1 MPFTGIPADA
11 FDFYDGLATDN
22 SKAYWTDHRA
32 VYEEAVRAPLAEL
45 ANELEPRFGSGRLYR
60 PYRDV
65 RFSRDKSPIK
75 DHQGLYVE
83 LRNGIGWYAQLS
95 ADGLMVAGGW
105 YAPTSAQVARY
116 RDSVA
121 ADDTEQLATILDV
134 VERAGFEIGG
144 HRLKTRPR
152 GVAADHPRLDLLRHR
167 SLYAWRRWDPAPW
180 MGTRR
185 ALSRVTAAWDAFTPL
200 MEWLA
205 DHVGPEQE

>member
-1 MPFTGIPADA
+1 MAFTGIPAEA
-11 FDFYDGLATDN
+11 FDFYDGLAVDN

-32 VYEEAVRAPLAEL
+32 LYEEAVRAPLAGL
-45 ANELEPRFGSGRLYR
+45 AAELEPRFGPGRLYR

-65 RFSRDKSPIK
+65 RFSKDKSPIK
-75 DHQGLYVE
+75 DHQGLYVG

-95 ADGLMVAGGW
+95 AGGLMVAGGW
-105 YAPTSAQVARY
+105 YAPTPAQVARY

-121 ADDTEQLATILDV
+121 ADDAGQLATILGA
-134 VERAGFEIGG
+134 VEGAGCDIGG
-144 HRLKTRPR
+144 NQLKTRPR
-152 GVAADHPRLDLLRHR
+152 GVADDHPRLELLRYR

-185 ALSRVTAAWDAFTPL
+185 SLSRVTTAWEAFTPL